1 MQFIIIVLACF
12 ALLGHAALW
21 IGYVNRVHAINLH
34 KYVAKGISSFGYD
47 LLFIPPLVTFAWWL
61 HSGQP
66 LGDWLIGAAQIK
78 ALWFY
83 VVLCWIVAAIII
95 ALWAYRRW
103 LLRPPALIQSHR
115 TTVVNMTASR
125 SQPLAIGQWAKVFS
139 HFPGNQFLELA
150 IEELEIALPRLS
162 PQLDGLSMVHLSD
175 LHMTGQIAVDFFHDV
190 VDRANALRPDMMVI
204 TGDIV
209 DHVGLL
215 NWIPQTLGRL
225 EAPLGVYF
233 VLGNHDAFTRHAPLV
248 RQALTGAGLIDV
260 AGRWH
265 RLEAAGAEIVLAGNE
280 RPWFNPAPDL
290 NKCPQRTPDE
300 PQLRLLL
307 AHTPDCFRWARRGDF
322 DLMLAG
328 HTHGGQVRFPL
339 IGPIL
344 SPSWRGVKYAS
355 GTFYSVPTLMHVSRG
370 LSAETPLR
378 LNCRPE
384 LAKIVLRAD
393 RSSQLNTI
401 Y

>member
-1 MQFIIIVLACF
+1 MQFIVILLACF

-21 IGYVNRVHAINLH
+21 IGFVNRVHAVALH
-34 KYVAKGISSFGYD
+34 KYVAKVFSGLGYG
-47 LLFIPPLVTFAWWL
+47 LLIFPPLVALALWL

-66 LGDWLIGAAQIK
+66 LWDWLRDAAEIDL
-78 ALWFY
+78 LWFY
-83 VVLCWIVAAIII
+83 VVLCWVIAAMII
-95 ALWAYRRW
+95 ALWVYRRW
-103 LLRPPALIQSHR
+103 LFRPPAQIQSQR
-115 TTVVNMTASR
+115 TTVVNLSKGR
-125 SQPLAIGQWAKVFS
+125 SDPLAIGRWARIFT

-175 LHMTGQIAVDFFHDV
+175 LHITGQIAVDFFHDV
-190 VDRANALRPDMMVI
+190 VDRANALRPDIMVI
-204 TGDIV
+204 TGDII
-209 DHVGLL
+209 DDIELID
-215 NWIPQTLGRL
+215 WIPQTLGRL

-233 VLGNHDAFTRHAPLV
+233 VLGNHDWFTGQTSLI
-248 RQALTGAGLIDV
+248 RQVLTGTGLIDV
-260 AGRWH
+260 AGRWQ
-265 RLEAAGAEIVLAGNE
+265 RLEMAGAEIVLAGNE

-290 NKCPQRTPDE
+290 NKCPPRTPDE
-300 PQLRLLL
+300 LQLRLLL
-307 AHTPDCFRWARRGDF
+307 AHTPDCFRWACRGDF

-355 GTFYSVPTLMHVSRG
+355 GTFYSAPTLMHVSRG
-370 LSAETPLR
+370 ISAETPLR

-384 LAKIVLRAD
+384 LAKIVLRAG
-393 RSSQLNTI
+393 RS
-401 Y
+401 